1 MFLVKYTSQGVLF
14 HMHVPLWS
22 RFCFFP
28 QSFIVPSFQGGFISP
43 TSLPSVGF
51 IYILAL
57 DVLVFVYSHCVSFI
71 LRCVLLINILCPCQ
85 PKTSLGSFVCNTSQM

>member
-1 MFLVKYTSQGVLF
+1 MIGQLKHIYIRHKAYIYKPWGWVL
-14 HMHVPLWS
+14 
-22 RFCFFP
+22 
-28 QSFIVPSFQGGFISP
+28 GGFISP
-43 TSLPSVGF
+43 TSLPSVRF

-71 LRCVLLINILCPCQ
+71 LHCVLLINILCPCQ